1 LEELSNGIDQS
12 DNTEYLTPRDI
23 NDANKWPRPRLLMNI
38 ETKFKEY
45 TIDTKYN
52 LALGEN
58 LTRAKLDTAALLTAA
73 RDLVWYSHF
82 FT

>member
-1 LEELSNGIDQS
+1 
-12 DNTEYLTPRDI
+12 
-23 NDANKWPRPRLLMNI
+23 MNI